1 MRFLERFFPD
11 RTFES
16 AYALDAA
23 AFKARGIKG
32 VILDIDNTL
41 VSPNAPADENSR
53 RWIAA
58 LKEEGIECFILSNNS
73 EKRASSFAAE
83 VDCAYLAKARKPRAD
98 GFLKAVS
105 RLGTNPD
112 ETVVLGDQL
121 ITDVLGAH
129 RAGLKAWWVSP
140 LDPANE
146 QPFVRVKR
154 ILEKPIFAIYRK
166 QRRKNS

>member
-1 MRFLERFFPD
+1 MKLLQRFFPD

-16 AYALDAA
+16 PFACGAA
-23 AFKARGIKG
+23 VLQEQGIRG

-41 VSPNAPADENSR
+41 VSPNAPADDR
-53 RWIAA
+53 ARQWIAS
-58 LKEEGIECFILSNNS
+58 LQEEGISCFILSNNS
-73 EKRASSFAAE
+73 EQRAASFAAE
-83 VDCAYLAKARKPRAD
+83 VNCAFKARARKPRPD
-98 GFLKAVS
+98 GFLAAVS
-105 RLGTNPD
+105 ILGTAPD

-140 LDPANE
+140 LDPARE

-154 ILEKPIFAIYRK
+154 LLEKPIFAIYRK
-166 QRRKNS
+166 QHRKNS